1 MGRAQS
7 EGNCDS
13 CGRAGE
19 TEKAAPRSA
28 LGGHGE
34 ESGFDYGR
42 ILIKEVKRAVI
53 FIIKIKSTLP
63 VVENPDNWE
72 AIGYRAVTAI
82 V

>member
-13 CGRAGE
+13 CSGAGE
-19 TEKAAPRSA
+19 TEKAAHAVPW
-28 LGGHGE
+28 GHGE

-72 AIGYRAVTAI
+72 AIGYGAVTAI